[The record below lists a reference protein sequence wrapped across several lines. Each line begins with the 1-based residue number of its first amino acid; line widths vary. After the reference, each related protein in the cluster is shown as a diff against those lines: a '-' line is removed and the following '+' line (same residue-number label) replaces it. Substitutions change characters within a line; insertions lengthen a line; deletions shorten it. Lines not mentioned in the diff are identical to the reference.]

1 MLTHY
6 VGSIAIQA
14 SALFYQACIYTNN
27 LYLVVT
33 HEDDLHKHYSLL
45 ITHNQRFYQQYKKGA
60 IFKLKKNCQCLKLN
74 IKIAWL

>member
-33 HEDDLHKHYSLL
+33 HEDDLHIHYSLL
-45 ITHNQRFYQQYKKGA
+45 ITHN
-60 IFKLKKNCQCLKLN
+60 
-74 IKIAWL
+74 